1 MGIKR
6 GRPQG
11 PEKEQINIRLLPKYA
26 SLLKKDSPIFWWMRR
41 NNIKF
46 ANTLKHGKTNSANP
60 SNAVTT
66 MFHNTIVEII
76 KDDPEAFLDYASRH
90 LVHADWHVLAE
101 QIRNRTA

>member
-6 GRPQG
+6 GRPSG

-26 SLLKKDSPIFWWMRR
+26 SLLKKDSPIFWWMRKKGIR
-41 NNIKF
+41 F

-76 KDDPEAFLDYASRH
+76 KEDPEAFLDYASRRN
-90 LVHADWHVLAE
+90 VHADWAILAE
-101 QIRNRTA
+101 NIRNRG